1 MADQEINKKTIDDY
15 KKDYEYYTGKA
26 SEIGRSLALGG
37 IAVIWIFKTTS
48 TDGSLTIP
56 SLLIAPLIWLVISL
70 SLDLLQYVIGGL
82 IWLIYY
88 RYKEYQIKNNQIQ
101 ATEDLKAPKILP
113 LIIHIIYWSKLI
125 SIIVSYCLLLSFLY
139 SEFIAPISN

>member
-1 MADQEINKKTIDDY
+1 MVVQEINKKTIDDY

-48 TDGSLTIP
+48 SDGSLKLP
-56 SLLIAPLIWLVISL
+56 SLLLAPLIWLVITL
-70 SLDLLQYVIGGL
+70 VLDLMQYIVGGL

-88 RYKEYQIKNNQIQ
+88 RYKEFQIKKDKIQ
-101 ATEDLKAPKILP
+101 ANDNIEAPNVLP
-113 LIIHIIYWSKLI
+113 IIIHLIYWSKLI
-125 SIIVSYCLLLSFLY
+125 SIIVAYCLLLSFLY
-139 SEFIAPISN
+139 SEFIPPIKL

>member
-15 KKDYEYYTGKA
+15 KKDYEYYTSKA

>member
-1 MADQEINKKTIDDY
+1 MEDQEVNKKTIDHY
-15 KKDYEYYTGKA
+15 KKDYEYYTSKA

-48 TDGSLTIP
+48 IDGDLSIP

-70 SLDLLQYVIGGL
+70 SLDLMQYFIGGL

-88 RYKEYQIKNNQIQ
+88 RFKEYQIKNNQIQ
-101 ATEDLKAPKILP
+101 ANDDIKAPEILP
-113 LIIHIIYWSKLI
+113 LIIHIIYWSKLF
-125 SIIVSYCLLLSFLY
+125 SIIIAYCLLLSFLH
-139 SEFIAPISN
+139 SKFITPISS